1 MPLPARDVSPETIVQ
16 LQIRI
21 PNVTREQLRSA
32 AFRARKSMTDL
43 CRDMIERGLVAE
55 WNDRRNKKAGK
66 R

>member
-1 MPLPARDVSPETIVQ
+1 
-16 LQIRI
+16 
-21 PNVTREQLRSA
+21 
-32 AFRARKSMTDL
+32 MTDL